1 MFLRKSTCT
10 NRHHPAFAVVR
21 PWVSAIPP
29 ISVAKPC
36 CHVILLKEWRFFVI
50 RCRVIFL
57 QQVLVKN
64 LPKAVFQLFNFFQ
77 YAKDESMKIFSRF
90 LQKIIAPMTI
100 VVLLRCC
107 AAYAQTGVP
116 IPSLAH
122 VDVAVVNFMQQW
134 NLPGGSVAIGKD
146 GRLVYARGFGFANRE
161 TNELVQPQHRFR
173 IASVSKPITSAAIM
187 KLLEA
192 GRVRLADKVF
202 GTQGI
207 LNDPVYATIRDVRAL
222 DITIQHLLQHTA
234 GWNLYVSGDPM
245 FKALEIAQAMSV
257 SPPPAPA
264 TIIRYMLARQLD
276 FAPGTQFQYSN
287 FGFLILGRVI
297 EKLSGMS
304 YEEYVKTA
312 ILQPTGAVGF
322 KLGKNLLEDRAENE
336 VKYYDFPG
344 APFER
349 SVYGT
354 GALVP
359 RTYSGFN
366 LEAMDAHGGWIA
378 SATDLLRFLVAVDGF
393 SSKPDIL
400 SQSSINIMTKTT
412 TPHMGFYAFGWET
425 DPGRNNW
432 WHNGALAG
440 ASALMYRRNDGVA
453 WTVLFNSWP
462 QQQNFSTALATMIF
476 TAVNAV
482 QNWPAHDLF
491 NAQTSV
497 EETPSINS
505 FRLLQNF
512 PNPFNPTTNIAY
524 SIPRAASVQLGV
536 YNFAGQRVCTLV
548 NQQQREGSYVITWDG
563 KNDAGAALT
572 SGVYVYRLQAGEFLQ
587 SGKMILLR

>member
-1 MFLRKSTCT
+1 
-10 NRHHPAFAVVR
+10 
-21 PWVSAIPP
+21 
-29 ISVAKPC
+29 
-36 CHVILLKEWRFFVI
+36 
-50 RCRVIFL
+50 
-57 QQVLVKN
+57 
-64 LPKAVFQLFNFFQ
+64 
-77 YAKDESMKIFSRF
+77 MKTFSRF

-100 VVLLRCC
+100 VVLLRCS
-107 AAYAQTGVP
+107 AAYAQTGTP
-116 IPSLAH
+116 IPQLAH

-134 NLPGGSVAIGKD
+134 NLPGGSVAIVKD
-146 GRLVYARGFGFANRE
+146 GRLVYARGFGMANRE
-161 TNELVQPQHRFR
+161 TNELVQPHHRFR
-173 IASVSKPITSAAIM
+173 IASVSKPITAAAIM
-187 KLLEA
+187 KLMEE
-192 GRVRLADKVF
+192 GKVRLADKIF
-202 GTQGI
+202 GAEGI
-207 LNDPVYATIRDVRAL
+207 LNDSIYATINDARVR
-222 DITIQHLLQHTA
+222 DITVQHLLQHTA
-234 GWNLYVSGDPM
+234 GWNLYTSGDPM
-245 FKALEIAQAMSV
+245 FKALEIAQAMQV
-257 SPPPAPA
+257 APPPAPE
-264 TIIRYMLARQLD
+264 TIIRYMLARPLD

-297 EKLSGMS
+297 EKLSGMR
-304 YEEYVKTA
+304 YEEYVNSA
-312 ILQPTGAVGF
+312 ILQPANATGF

-336 VKYYDFPG
+336 VKYYDFPN

-354 GALVP
+354 GAFVP
-359 RTYSGFN
+359 RTYGGFN
-366 LEAMDAHGGWIA
+366 IEAMDAHGGWIA

-393 SSKPDIL
+393 NTKPDIL
-400 SQSSINIMTKTT
+400 SQSSITAMTKTT
-412 TPHMGFYAFGWET
+412 TPHMNFYAFGWET
-425 DPGRNNW
+425 DPARNNW

-440 ASALMYRRNDGVA
+440 AAALMYRRNDGVA

-462 QQQNFSTALATMIF
+462 QQQNFSTSLATMIF

-505 FRLLQNF
+505 FRLLQNY

-524 SIPRAASVQLGV
+524 SIPRAASVQLVV
-536 YNFAGQRVCTLV
+536 YNSAGQRVCTLV

-563 KNDAGAALT
+563 KNDVGDALT